1 MEAVKKHTKV
11 DNKRLVKAE
20 KREVVI
26 ITKQS
31 ISTKDS
37 LFPEKLKKA
46 NELLKNAVLM
56 KY

>member
-1 MEAVKKHTKV
+1 MEAVKKHTRV

-26 ITKQS
+26 ITKQR

-37 LFPEKLKKA
+37 LFPGKLKKA
-46 NELLKNAVLM
+46 NELLKDAVLM